1 MRLAQIKNTKI
12 FKQLIGFFVA
22 GCISNLMSLSFY
34 IFAYKILNL
43 SIFISS
49 VGGQILGLLFNYALN
64 SRFVFK
70 KRLNQI
76 YKLIYFGYYLLAI
89 NIVGISIDFI
99 YNFGINYIISW
110 FICISL
116 ATISNFLF
124 IKYFAFK
131 NN

>member
-1 MRLAQIKNTKI
+1 MRLAQFKNTKT
-12 FKQLIGFFVA
+12 FKQLIGFFIS
-22 GCISNLMSLSFY
+22 GCLANFISLSFY
-34 IFAYKILNL
+34 IFAYKVVSL
-43 SIFISS
+43 SLFISS
-49 VGGQILGLLFNYALN
+49 VGGQLLGLFSNYAFN

-99 YNFGINYIISW
+99 YNLGINYIFSW

-131 NN
+131 NY